1 MSSLATTGSS
11 AIEIDPAAQAVLE
24 FWFGD
29 ALSLGW
35 PSESRKDLWF
45 GGGAELDQ
53 RITQSFGHLVAA
65 ALAGNLSPWQEDP
78 LQRLALVVLLDQFTR
93 NVFRAQAQAFSGD
106 GVAQALVTDAM
117 AREWDT
123 QLPLAGRVFLAMP
136 WMHAESLELQLRCV
150 GYFDLLC
157 ATAGP
162 EHRAAL
168 RGHLEAAEEHRDIVV
183 RFGRFPH
190 RNKALGRASTPE
202 ELSYLAKGKNFGQ

>member
-1 MSSLATTGSS
+1 MDSIAAAGSS
-11 AIEIDPAAQAVLE
+11 ATNVDPAAQAVLE

-53 RITQSFGHLVAA
+53 RITQNFGPLVTAS
-65 ALAGNLSPWQEDP
+65 LAGDLQLWQKTP
-78 LQRLALVVLLDQFTR
+78 LERLALVVLLDQFTR
-93 NVFRAQAQAFSGD
+93 NAFRGEPQAFSGD

-162 EHRAAL
+162 EHRAAI

-202 ELSYLAKGKNFGQ
+202 ELSYLANGKNFGQ